1 MQDYDKN
8 KKPIVKATPTAS
20 PIKNGS
26 QNLAPVVKT
35 PVSKSAFGSSIMPK
49 NSVSQSSSAKLQ
61 SASRLPGRASLK
73 DTPSITFE

>member
-8 KKPIVKATPTAS
+8 KKPMVKVTPTAS

-35 PVSKSAFGSSIMPK
+35 PASKSAFGSSLMPT
-49 NSVSQSSSAKLQ
+49 NGVTGASSSKLQ
-61 SASRLPGRASLK
+61 KAIRTKGSVTMSGAP
-73 DTPSITFE
+73 TNFE